1 MSGRVGELRVGDE
14 QGDGGVGGW
23 GAGSQASN
31 ATGNTVLFQ
40 STEEALPAE
49 VWRCQ
54 QQQQASYS
62 RSLASFLP
70 LLLPPRTQLVR
81 MCHSETCSRF
91 PAETPSTHI
100 RLHICLGAHV
110 GRRSRSRSSETG
122 ELSELWLSDW
132 IKLRFPRQKGNRVHL
147 GSNTDGWVPPAAA
160 TSTRSC
166 LEK

>member
-1 MSGRVGELRVGDE
+1 MSGRVGELGGGGDG
-14 QGDGGVGGW
+14 QGDGGVG
-23 GAGSQASN
+23 GSQASN

-54 QQQQASYS
+54 QQQQQASYS

-81 MCHSETCSRF
+81 RCHSETCSRI